1 MFNLIVA
8 VISIALIA
16 VMAVASIYYGG
27 ESFAESSA
35 RAEAATIISQ
45 ALQID
50 GAADLFK
57 INNLGSMVI
66 SDQPSCDNGTL
77 SDCALRRLVDQGYLS
92 AAPNAPTGVIFP
104 STSWSISDDG
114 SAAFMIFTTD
124 AGVAGK
130 ICEQIEVQ
138 GGGVKLPGLMA
149 NVSGDSWTVD
159 KFGLDLIEE
168 PYRCA
173 DTDVGGGLILTAFG
187 YRL

>member
-16 VMAVASIYYGG
+16 AMAAASIFYGG
-27 ESFAESSA
+27 ESFSASSA
-35 RAEAATIISQ
+35 RAEAATLINQ

-57 INNLGSMVI
+57 TNNLGSMVV
-66 SDQPSCDNGTL
+66 SDQPSCDGGTL
-77 SDCALRRLVDQGYLS
+77 SDCALPRLVDQGYLS
-92 AAPNAPTGVIFP
+92 AIPRAPADLLFP
-104 STSWSISDDG
+104 GTSWSISDDG

-124 AGVAGK
+124 AGVADK
-130 ICEQIEVQ
+130 ICEEIEAQ
-138 GGGVKLPGLMA
+138 GGGVKLPGLMG
-149 NVSGDSWTVD
+149 NVPGDAWTVE

-168 PYRCA
+168 PFRCA